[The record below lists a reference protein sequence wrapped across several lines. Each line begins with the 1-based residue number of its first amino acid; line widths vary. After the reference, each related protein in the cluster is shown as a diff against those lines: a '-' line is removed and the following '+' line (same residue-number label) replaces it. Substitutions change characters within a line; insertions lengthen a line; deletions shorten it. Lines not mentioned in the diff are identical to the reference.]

1 MPTDTSLPS
10 NKLISIICRSIG
22 RPELKQALGSIA
34 DQTYRTIEIILV
46 EAGGESLNDFI
57 SFAGHVPVK
66 LVSLNKK
73 LARAAAANAGLAEVT
88 GDFIM
93 FLDDDDWIGENHVAH
108 LVDTLN
114 TYSDVKAAYSSTQK
128 MSADGKDKKEVFD
141 QEFDSRLLMR
151 DNFIPIHSMLFESTL
166 LKPDCRFDE
175 SFDIFEDWDFW
186 LQLNQHTEFIHTSN
200 LSAFYR
206 EGGDSETVS
215 DEDYDRYQ
223 NHNPRGQG
231 RAKLFEKWLK
241 LWSGEQLNSLLGF
254 LDQTNS
260 IIELN
265 STIENLNCTV
275 VSSGEHNEQLDKHI
289 LIVESQNESLQS
301 DIGATKTHSQQLE
314 KHILVVES
322 QNESLQSD
330 IGATRTHS
338 QQLEKHILAVESQ
351 NESLQSDI
359 GATRT
364 HSQQLEKHI
373 LALDSQNESL
383 QSDIGAART
392 HTQQLL
398 ESLDAEKV
406 ALASL
411 RNLNLE
417 KTQQLENSVN
427 HAAALDT
434 ALRSILGS
442 TSWRI
447 MGPYRR
453 VGRLLKRFLG
463 FGKVD
468 TRAPASLVQPI
479 AQVESI
485 SPEPE
490 AVYTHPLSFY
500 VDKAITFNNCIYIRG
515 WATKAPGIES
525 IRLKTHNSS
534 ASVSYGIL
542 REDVQQTFPLVPN
555 SDKSGFLAFAKFDF
569 VGKTYLEFTDSDGV
583 VSQKPVVLEQLE
595 DASSLIASG
604 EFINLSPDTQ
614 YTIFRALQQIKG
626 LESIDSNKSFEYT
639 PLVSII
645 VPVFNV
651 EKRWLDACV
660 ESVLRQSYPNWELCL
675 HDDASTEKETLD
687 CLRHW
692 QHQDSRIKVQYG
704 DNNQHISGASN
715 SALEIAMG
723 EFIGLMDNDDE
734 LHVDA
739 LWHVI
744 DTLNGD
750 PDLDYIYTDEDKINS
765 EGEFCEPHFK
775 PDWSPEL
782 LESMM
787 YVGHFGVIRRSVIDA
802 VGGFRLGVEGS
813 QDYDLTLRISQ
824 HTQRFAHIP
833 RVLYHWRIIP
843 GSVAGGGDAKSYAYT
858 AAIKALTDYAD
869 KQPEPSKVTET
880 ELCGRYRIQR
890 QSNNPDIT
898 IILPFHNKAEMT
910 IDCLRSIGKSTYT
923 NFKVLLISNNS
934 EPAEY
939 QKVADFSAS
948 FEYIELHQ
956 LNIPFNWSAIN
967 NWGVAQST
975 SEFVLFL
982 NNDMTVIN
990 ADWIEALM
998 DCAVK
1003 EGVGAVGAKLL
1014 FEDNTVQHFGVVMGL
1029 GGIASHAFKHIDGDD
1044 PGYFG
1049 YAAVVRN
1056 CSAVT
1061 GACMLVRR
1069 SVVNQIEGFNE
1080 DLKVAYNDVD
1090 FCLRLR
1096 EAKLKV
1102 LITPFAKLY
1111 HLESKTRP
1119 KFLDDMNSAQLAQF
1133 ESESGYIRERHAKYF
1148 SEGDPYYNKAL
1159 SLRIENYSLR
1169 V

>member
-1 MPTDTSLPS
+1 MPTDSS
-10 NKLISIICRSIG
+10 VGHEKLVSIICRSIG
-22 RPELKQALGSIA
+22 HPELEQTLASVAKQSYPAL
-34 DQTYRTIEIILV
+34 EIILV
-46 EAGGESLNDFI
+46 EASAESLAGFQQFAGSVSVNFI
-57 SFAGHVPVK
+57 SAG
-66 LVSLNKK
+66 KK
-73 LARAAAANAGLAEVT
+73 LNRPAAANAGLDAVK
-88 GDFIM
+88 GDYIT
-93 FLDDDDWIGENHVAH
+93 FLDDDDWIGEDHIAH
-108 LVDTLN
+108 LVDALN
-114 TYSDVKAAYSSTQK
+114 TSSDVKAAYSSTQK
-128 MSADGKDKKEVFD
+128 MSADGNNKKEVFD
-141 QEFDSRLLMR
+141 QEFDARLLMR

-166 LKPDCRFDE
+166 LKSGCRFDE
-175 SFDIFEDWDFW
+175 SFDVFEDWDFW
-186 LQLNQHTEFIHTSN
+186 LQLNQHTDFVHISN

-206 EGGDSETVS
+206 EGGDSQTAS
-215 DEDYDRYQ
+215 DEDGDRYQ
-223 NHNPRGQG
+223 NDNPRGQG

-241 LWSGEQLNSLLGF
+241 LWSGDQLNSLLGF

-265 STIENLNCTV
+265 STIEGLASTI
-275 VSSGEHNEQLDKHI
+275 VSSSEHKEQLLKHI
-289 LIVESQNESLQS
+289 LDVESQ
-301 DIGATKTHSQQLE
+301 T
-314 KHILVVES
+314 
-322 QNESLQSD
+322 
-330 IGATRTHS
+330 
-338 QQLEKHILAVESQ
+338 
-351 NESLQSDI
+351 
-359 GATRT
+359 
-364 HSQQLEKHI
+364 
-373 LALDSQNESL
+373 ESL

-392 HTQQLL
+392 HSQQLVKHILDVESQIESLQSDIGAATTHNQQLLEHILVVESQIESLRSDIGATRTHNQQLL
-398 ESLDAEKV
+398 ESLDAEKL

-411 RNLNLE
+411 RNVNLE
-417 KTQQLENSVN
+417 KTQQLESSVN

-442 TSWRI
+442 TSWKI

-453 VGRLLKRFLG
+453 VGRLLKRILG
-463 FGKVD
+463 FGEID
-468 TRAPASLVQPI
+468 TQANSPALAQPI
-479 AQVESI
+479 AQDDSI
-485 SPEPE
+485 PSEPE
-490 AVYTHPLSFY
+490 TLYTHPLSFY
-500 VDKAITFNNCIYIRG
+500 VDKAITFDNCIYITG

-525 IRLKTHNSS
+525 IRLETHNSS
-534 ASVSYGIL
+534 AFVSYGIL
-542 REDVQQTFPLVPN
+542 REDVQQAFPLVPG
-555 SDKSGFLAFAKFDF
+555 SDKSGFLAFAKFDS

-583 VSQKPVVLEQLE
+583 VTRKVVVLEQFA
-595 DASSLIASG
+595 DASSLIESG
-604 EFINLSPDTQ
+604 EFINLAPDAQ
-614 YTIFRALQQIKG
+614 YAIFRALQQIKG

-639 PLVSII
+639 PLISII

-660 ESVLRQSYPNWELCL
+660 ESVLQQSYPNWELCL

-715 SALEIAMG
+715 SALKIATG

-750 PDLDYIYTDEDKINS
+750 RDLDYIYTDEDKINP

-787 YVGHFGVIRRSVIDA
+787 YIGHFGVIRRSVIDA

-813 QDYDLTLRISQ
+813 QDYDLTLRVSQ
-824 HTQRFAHIP
+824 HTQRFSHIP

-869 KQPEPSKVTET
+869 KQPAPSKVTET
-880 ELCGRYRIQR
+880 ELAGRYRIQR
-890 QSNNPDIT
+890 QSSNPDIT

-910 IDCLRSIGKSTYT
+910 IDCLRSIEKSTYT

-939 QKVADFSAS
+939 QKIADFSAS
-948 FEYIELHQ
+948 RHYIELHQ

-1003 EGVGAVGAKLL
+1003 ENVGAVGAKLL
-1014 FEDNTVQHFGVVMGL
+1014 FEDNTVQHAGVVMGL
-1029 GGIASHAFKHIDGDD
+1029 GGIASHAFKHIDGDA

-1133 ESESGYIRERHAKYF
+1133 EAESAYIRERHAQYF
-1148 SEGDPYYNKAL
+1148 SAGDPYYNKAL

>member
-1 MPTDTSLPS
+1 
-10 NKLISIICRSIG
+10 
-22 RPELKQALGSIA
+22 
-34 DQTYRTIEIILV
+34 
-46 EAGGESLNDFI
+46 
-57 SFAGHVPVK
+57 
-66 LVSLNKK
+66 
-73 LARAAAANAGLAEVT
+73 
-88 GDFIM
+88 
-93 FLDDDDWIGENHVAH
+93 
-108 LVDTLN
+108 
-114 TYSDVKAAYSSTQK
+114 
-128 MSADGKDKKEVFD
+128 
-141 QEFDSRLLMR
+141 
-151 DNFIPIHSMLFESTL
+151 
-166 LKPDCRFDE
+166 
-175 SFDIFEDWDFW
+175 FEDWDFW
-186 LQLNQHTEFIHTSN
+186 LQLNQHTNFVHISN

-206 EGGDSETVS
+206 EGGDSQTAS
-215 DEDYDRYQ
+215 DEDSDRYQ
-223 NHNPRGQG
+223 NDNPRGQG

-241 LWSGEQLNSLLGF
+241 LWNGDQLNSLLGF

-275 VSSGEHNEQLDKHI
+275 VSSSEHNEQL
-289 LIVESQNESLQS
+289 V
-301 DIGATKTHSQQLE
+301 
-314 KHILVVES
+314 
-322 QNESLQSD
+322 
-330 IGATRTHS
+330 
-338 QQLEKHILAVESQ
+338 KHILAVESQ
-351 NESLQSDI
+351 S
-359 GATRT
+359 
-364 HSQQLEKHI
+364 
-373 LALDSQNESL
+373 ESL

-392 HTQQLL
+392 HSQQLAKHILAVESDIGAARIHSQQLL
-398 ESLDAEKV
+398 ENLDAEKV

-411 RNLNLE
+411 RNVNLE
-417 KTQQLENSVN
+417 KTQQLESSVN

-463 FGKVD
+463 FGQID
-468 TRAPASLVQPI
+468 TRATGSGLAQPS
-479 AQVESI
+479 AQDDSI
-485 SPEPE
+485 SSEPE
-490 AVYTHPLSFY
+490 TVYTHPLSFY
-500 VDKAITFNNCIYIRG
+500 VDKAITFDNCIYITG
-515 WATKAPGIES
+515 WATKAPGIEG
-525 IRLKTHNSS
+525 IRLETHNSS

-542 REDVQQTFPLVPN
+542 REDIQQAFPLVPD
-555 SDKSGFLAFAKFDF
+555 SDKSGFLAFAKFDC
-569 VGKTYLEFTDSDGV
+569 VGKTYLEFTDSEGV
-583 VSQKPVVLEQLE
+583 VSRKPVVLEKFA
-595 DASSLIASG
+595 DASSLIESG
-604 EFINLSPDTQ
+604 EFINLSPDAQ

-639 PLVSII
+639 PLISII

-660 ESVLRQSYPNWELCL
+660 ESVLQQSYPNWELCL
-675 HDDASTEKETLD
+675 HDDASTEKQTLD

-704 DNNQHISGASN
+704 DSNQHISGASN
-715 SALEIAMG
+715 SALKIAIG
-723 EFIGLMDNDDE
+723 QFIGLMDNDDE

-744 DTLNGD
+744 DTLND
-750 PDLDYIYTDEDKINS
+750 DRDLDYIYTDEDKINP

-910 IDCLRSIGKSTYT
+910 IDCLRSIGKSTYS

-939 QKVADFSAS
+939 QRVADFSAS
-948 FEYIELHQ
+948 LDYIELHQ

-1014 FEDNTVQHFGVVMGL
+1014 FEDNTVQHAGVVMGL
-1029 GGIASHAFKHIDGDD
+1029 GGIASHAFKHIDGDA

-1119 KFLDDMNSAQLAQF
+1119 KFLDDMNSTQLAQF
-1133 ESESGYIRERHAKYF
+1133 EAESAYIRERHAQYF

>member
-1 MPTDTSLPS
+1 
-10 NKLISIICRSIG
+10 
-22 RPELKQALGSIA
+22 
-34 DQTYRTIEIILV
+34 
-46 EAGGESLNDFI
+46 
-57 SFAGHVPVK
+57 
-66 LVSLNKK
+66 
-73 LARAAAANAGLAEVT
+73 
-88 GDFIM
+88 
-93 FLDDDDWIGENHVAH
+93 
-108 LVDTLN
+108 
-114 TYSDVKAAYSSTQK
+114 
-128 MSADGKDKKEVFD
+128 
-141 QEFDSRLLMR
+141 
-151 DNFIPIHSMLFESTL
+151 
-166 LKPDCRFDE
+166 
-175 SFDIFEDWDFW
+175 
-186 LQLNQHTEFIHTSN
+186 
-200 LSAFYR
+200 
-206 EGGDSETVS
+206 
-215 DEDYDRYQ
+215 
-223 NHNPRGQG
+223 
-231 RAKLFEKWLK
+231 
-241 LWSGEQLNSLLGF
+241 

-265 STIENLNCTV
+265 STV
-275 VSSGEHNEQLDKHI
+275 VSSNEHNEQL
-289 LIVESQNESLQS
+289 V
-301 DIGATKTHSQQLE
+301 
-314 KHILVVES
+314 
-322 QNESLQSD
+322 
-330 IGATRTHS
+330 
-338 QQLEKHILAVESQ
+338 KHILAVESQ

-364 HSQQLEKHI
+364 HSQQLAKHI
-373 LALDSQNESL
+373 LAVESQNESL

-392 HTQQLL
+392 HSQLLL

-411 RNLNLE
+411 RNVNLE

-463 FGKVD
+463 FGQID
-468 TRAPASLVQPI
+468 TRTTGPSLVQPI
-479 AQVESI
+479 AQDDSI
-485 SPEPE
+485 SSE
-490 AVYTHPLSFY
+490 AETVYTHPLSFY
-500 VDKAITFNNCIYIRG
+500 VDKAITFDNCIYITG

-534 ASVSYGIL
+534 TSVSYGTL
-542 REDVQQTFPLVPN
+542 REDIQQAFPLVPD
-555 SDKSGFLAFAKFDF
+555 SDQSGFLAFAKFDC
-569 VGKTYLEFTDSDGV
+569 VGKTYLEFTDSKGV
-583 VSQKPVVLEQLE
+583 VSRKPVVLEQFA
-595 DASSLIASG
+595 DASSLIESG
-604 EFINLSPDTQ
+604 EFISLSPDAQ
-614 YTIFRALQQIKG
+614 YAIFRALQQIKG

-660 ESVLRQSYPNWELCL
+660 ESVLHQSYPNWELCL

-715 SALEIAMG
+715 SALKIAMG

-750 PDLDYIYTDEDKINS
+750 RDLDYIYTDEDKINP

-890 QSNNPDIT
+890 QSNNPSIT

-1014 FEDNTVQHFGVVMGL
+1014 FEDNTIQHAGVVMGL
-1029 GGIASHAFKHIDGDD
+1029 GGIASHAFKYIDGDA

-1133 ESESGYIRERHAKYF
+1133 ESESAYIRERHAQYF

-1159 SLRIENYSLR
+1159 SLRVENYSLR